1 MLAPLIAASLLA
13 ASAAEPIQCTAAAE
27 KPQWPTY
34 HFFNNITAGPACYCS
49 PAPCTC
55 PGGSSPGG
63 GSSGATDLVME
74 PLNDANA
81 VFEFKGLFHVIHVM
95 MQAGAGTSRTGP
107 TARRRRPPAPG
118 SPKSTLNRATNAS
131 LPWDSQ

>member
-81 VFEFKGLFHVIHVM
+81 VFEFKGLFHVM